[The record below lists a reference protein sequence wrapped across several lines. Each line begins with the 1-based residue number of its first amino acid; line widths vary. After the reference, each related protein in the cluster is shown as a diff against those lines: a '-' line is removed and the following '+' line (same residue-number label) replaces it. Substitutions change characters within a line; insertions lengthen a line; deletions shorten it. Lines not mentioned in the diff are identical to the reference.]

1 MPRAPRPPKPSDDLR
16 ERIVDA
22 AVTLLETHG
31 PKGFGQVRVARAAGV
46 AQGHLTYYFPHKAD
60 LAAAVVE
67 RVNRE
72 ARRELE
78 PLLGAALADPV
89 AAQALFFAQVEKLLM
104 NEQRSRAMLGLMAE
118 ALDDRALAGVLA
130 RQLVLQRALMA
141 RLLGRDADDP
151 DVHIALAALRG
162 LGIENLLHH
171 GDPAQAAAVVA
182 RFRAWLAGWQRP
194 AETRGKVAP

>member
-1 MPRAPRPPKPSDDLR
+1 MARTPRPATPSDDLR

-22 AVTLLETHG
+22 AVALLEAQG

-67 RVNRE
+67 RLGRD

-89 AAQALFFAQVEKLLM
+89 AAHALFFAQVEKLLK
-104 NEQRSRAMLGLMAE
+104 NEKRSRAMLGLMAE
-118 ALDDRALAGVLA
+118 ALDDRALAKVLA
-130 RQLVLQRALMA
+130 RTLVLQRGMMA

-151 DVHIALAALRG
+151 DVHIAVAALRG
-162 LGIENLLHH
+162 LGIENLLSH
-171 GDPAQAAAVVA
+171 GDPAQAEAVVA

-194 AETRGKVAP
+194 PER